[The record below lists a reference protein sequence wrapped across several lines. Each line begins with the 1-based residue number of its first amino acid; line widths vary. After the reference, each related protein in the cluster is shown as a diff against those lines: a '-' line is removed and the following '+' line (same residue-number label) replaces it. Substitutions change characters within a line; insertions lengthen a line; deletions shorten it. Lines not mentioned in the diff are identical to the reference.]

1 MNEKIKNIM
10 NRVKNSI
17 TSAIINAYYG
27 KYLELG
33 LPPRRFIQVNIETNS
48 ICTRTCHYCLF
59 GIRKVPARHMSSQ
72 LFFNIIDQ
80 LVEMHFIGRVSLFE
94 INEPLTDKRIYD
106 FTRYISCVLPR
117 CYQLLVTNGDLLN
130 QERLDALMENGLD
143 QLIINSYDE
152 KSFNKNEVWFK
163 YGTEKYP
170 GRIEHCDKTS
180 FKEWTSRSG
189 HIKQYYAGEAVNT
202 FCEYPNY
209 ILYIK
214 PDGKV
219 LACWNDFDEENV
231 MGDLNRDSI
240 REIWYGHRFKRFRGF
255 VNKGNRS
262 ISYLCRR
269 CDHTPDLNYMRQNK
283 LITKKKL
290 KKGFHST
297 EIVNGRME
305 DEAIAIKRKYLEGS
319 AINEKDKVIYSSC

>member
-106 FTRYISCVLPR
+106 F
-117 CYQLLVTNGDLLN
+117 
-130 QERLDALMENGLD
+130 
-143 QLIINSYDE
+143 
-152 KSFNKNEVWFK
+152 
-163 YGTEKYP
+163 
-170 GRIEHCDKTS
+170 
-180 FKEWTSRSG
+180 
-189 HIKQYYAGEAVNT
+189 
-202 FCEYPNY
+202 
-209 ILYIK
+209 
-214 PDGKV
+214 
-219 LACWNDFDEENV
+219 
-231 MGDLNRDSI
+231 
-240 REIWYGHRFKRFRGF
+240 
-255 VNKGNRS
+255 
-262 ISYLCRR
+262 
-269 CDHTPDLNYMRQNK
+269 
-283 LITKKKL
+283 
-290 KKGFHST
+290 
-297 EIVNGRME
+297 
-305 DEAIAIKRKYLEGS
+305 
-319 AINEKDKVIYSSC
+319 